1 MIACGAGIVFDRK
14 ARSSAAVLG
23 TAINFVVLVVY
34 VPLLVAQPSVAVG
47 LNYFADT
54 LAFGGTV
61 LLLAGALDRGLAAGK
76 QAPRE
81 EPMA

>member
-1 MIACGAGIVFDRK
+1 
-14 ARSSAAVLG
+14 
-23 TAINFVVLVVY
+23 
-34 VPLLVAQPSVAVG
+34 VG